1 MAGQPPRPDPKP
13 ASPLDKLSKDLAQYQ
28 QAQKRAA
35 KPAPAAPPP
44 QRPVPVV
51 APAHSQPVPG
61 PGWTEIDRGLSSQIT
76 VYLLI
81 TGYSI
86 LNLAVGVA
94 VMVLAPS
101 ASTAL
106 WPIMAIG
113 VIVSMIAYHKGR
125 PPLLWFMYGSTLPI
139 LPLIQTVLM
148 AVFTK
153 AAPAAA
159 QPQGQDTLGL
169 GGLGQIGALLGAAQ
183 SAASSSSSASSP
195 DLFLSVI
202 VLGAIPLVHVLLAS
216 QDQSTQEARQLAGGM
231 KKCPHCAELIHRD
244 ARMCRYCGQE
254 QPAKPSA

>member
-1 MAGQPPRPDPKP
+1 MAGEPRPDPKA

-28 QAQKRAA
+28 KAHAA
-35 KPAPAAPPP
+35 GKQP
-44 QRPVPVV
+44 RPVPPAPPAVVV
-51 APAHSQPVPG
+51 APPRPQAVPG

-101 ASTAL
+101 ASTVL

-139 LPLIQTVLM
+139 LPLIQIVLM

-153 AAPAAA
+153 GAAAAA

-169 GGLGQIGALLGAAQ
+169 GGLGQIGSLLGAMQ
-183 SAASSSSSASSP
+183 SSASSASASSP

-202 VLGAIPLVHVLLAS
+202 VLGAIPLVHVLLAP
-216 QDQSTQEARQLAGGM
+216 QDQSTQEARQLAAGM
-231 KKCPHCAELIHRD
+231 KKCPHCAESVKQQ
-244 ARMCRYCGQE
+244 AKVCRWCGKE
-254 QPAKPSA
+254 MAEGLKG

>member
-1 MAGQPPRPDPKP
+1 MAGEPRPDPKP

-28 QAQKRAA
+28 KAHAA
-35 KPAPAAPPP
+35 GKHPRPMAPAPPP
-44 QRPVPVV
+44 PTVVV
-51 APAHSQPVPG
+51 APPRPQPVPG

-153 AAPAAA
+153 AAPAAV

-169 GGLGQIGALLGAAQ
+169 GGLGQIGALLGATQ

-202 VLGAIPLVHVLLAS
+202 VLGAIPLVHVLLAP
-216 QDQSTQEARQLAGGM
+216 QDQTTQEARQLAAGM
-231 KKCPHCAELIHRD
+231 KKCPHCAELIKRD
-244 ARMCRYCGQE
+244 AGVCRYCGQE
-254 QPAKPSA
+254 QQGKPSA